1 MRRAP
6 AWAAWAIGGPEHGPG
21 LLWSMGRGALA
32 LLGNREG
39 QAIYWSGWL
48 LRGHRSCNALHALR
62 MHALSS
68 RCMHALYALHALQYV
83 CAALPAWSSHGCAC
97 SCRRRCCR
105 CGAARS
111 ARRGRGGRRKKGGSW
126 TVNGRGMSD
135 FGRAGSSSIY
145 CHCTRAVL
153 SSRVRRAAQTYS
165 LAPRA
170 ARAASCGATKAAL

>member
-1 MRRAP
+1 MRGQHSAGSRQLGKCA
-6 AWAAWAIGGPEHGPG
+6 GLLLGLLGPLVGRSNGPG

-153 SSRVRRAAQTYS
+153 SSRVRRAAQT
-165 LAPRA
+165 
-170 ARAASCGATKAAL
+170 

>member
-6 AWAAWAIGGPEHGPG
+6 AWAAWAIGGPEQWARAAVVNGPG
-21 LLWSMGRGALA
+21 CVGAAGQSGGPGNILVGVAPARSPLLHAHCL
-32 LLGNREG
+32 
-39 QAIYWSGWL
+39 
-48 LRGHRSCNALHALR
+48 CNALHALR

-153 SSRVRRAAQTYS
+153 SSRVRRAAQT
-165 LAPRA
+165 
-170 ARAASCGATKAAL
+170 